1 LKRIPQYARFADGQ
15 GGGAMLSVVATIGLI
30 LLVTQGTGYYR
41 SRASAKL
48 LSQEKNKVL
57 AMQMAEAGVEE
68 NIADLGKRILRV
80 SGDMDEIVTYR
91 NKPLEG
97 GSYTS
102 MFTTV
107 ATGPS
112 ADTIDLTSI
121 GTVGTGSSQVQA
133 RLRLKKF
140 MDTTRTI
147 VMFADPETTFTLA
160 TRTVP
165 VTTTVTTPPMEP
177 SSMPALNTTPAY
189 TACIGSSDSKCD
201 VCHLPGGDVTRKH
214 KINISKS
221 AVNTHIS
228 HHGDYVT
235 TDGTCD
241 LYESRTVTTVTYQ
254 LATDTTRVI
263 TDNTTYD
270 TTIAIDTAVKVQILS
285 WK

>member
-1 LKRIPQYARFADGQ
+1 LKRIPQYARCADGQ
-15 GGGAMLSVVATIGLI
+15 SGGAMLSVVATIGLI

-80 SGDMDEIVTYR
+80 SGEMAEVVTYR

-140 MDTTRTI
+140 MDTTRTV
-147 VMFADPETTFTLA
+147 VMHADPDTTYTVA
-160 TRTVP
+160 TRNVP
-165 VTTTVTTPPMEP
+165 VTTTTVIPPMDP
-177 SSMPALNTTPAY
+177 NAMPALNRTPAY
-189 TACIGSSDSKCD
+189 DACMGSSEKKCD
-201 VCHLPGGDVTRKH
+201 VCHLPGGDITLRH
-214 KINISKS
+214 WINISKS

-235 TDGTCD
+235 TDGSCD
-241 LYESRTVTTVTYQ
+241 LYKERTVTTVTYD
-254 LATDTTRVI
+254 LVTDTTWII
-263 TDNTTYD
+263 TDNATYD
-270 TTIAIDTAVKVQILS
+270 TTLAIDTAVKVQILS

>member
-1 LKRIPQYARFADGQ
+1 LKRFALHARLRNGQ
-15 GGGAMLSVVATIGLI
+15 QGGAMLSVVATIGLV

-41 SRASAKL
+41 SKASAKL

-68 NIADLGKRILRV
+68 NIADLGKRTLRV
-80 SGDMDEIVTYR
+80 DNHMADVVTYQ
-91 NKPLEG
+91 NKQLDG

-107 ATGPS
+107 ATGPV

-133 RLRLKKF
+133 RLRLRKF
-140 MDTTRTI
+140 MDTTRTV
-147 VMFADPETTFTLA
+147 VMHVEPVTTFTLQ
-160 TRTVP
+160 TRTEQVIN
-165 VTTTVTTPPMEP
+165 TTTTIMDPNT
-177 SSMPALNTTPAY
+177 MPALDKTPAY
-189 TACIGSSDSKCD
+189 SSCMSSSSKKCD
-201 VCHLPGGDVTRKH
+201 ICHLPGGDPSKSNVL
-214 KINISKS
+214 NVSKS
-221 AVNTHIS
+221 AVGTHIS

-241 LYESRTVTTVTYQ
+241 MYKPKTVTTVTNKIIV
-254 LATDTTRVI
+254 DTIWVI
-263 TDNTTYD
+263 TDNTVYD
-270 TTIAIDTAVKVQILS
+270 TTVAIDTAVKVQILS

>member
-1 LKRIPQYARFADGQ
+1 LKRIPPYARFADGQ
-15 GGGAMLSVVATIGLI
+15 SGGAMLSVVATIGFV

-80 SGDMDEIVTYR
+80 SGDMAEVVTYE

-147 VMFADPETTFTLA
+147 VMYADPETTLTLA

-165 VTTTVTTPPMEP
+165 VTTTVTTPPMDP
-177 SSMPALNTTPAY
+177 SSMPALDMTPAY
-189 TACIGSSDSKCD
+189 AACMGSSEKKCD
-201 VCHLPGGDVTRKH
+201 VCHLPGGDISRKH
-214 KINISKS
+214 TINISKS
-221 AVNTHIS
+221 SVNTHIS

-235 TDGTCD
+235 TDGSCD
-241 LYESRTVTTVTYQ
+241 LYESRTVTTVTYH
-254 LATDTTRVI
+254 LVTDTTRVI